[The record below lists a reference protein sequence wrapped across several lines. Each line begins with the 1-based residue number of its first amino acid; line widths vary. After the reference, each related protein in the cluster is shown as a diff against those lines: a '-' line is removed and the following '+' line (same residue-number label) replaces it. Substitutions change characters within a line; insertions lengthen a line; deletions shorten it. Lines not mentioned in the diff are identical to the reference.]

1 MYLARKG
8 ESGGFRKD
16 LKRGREHVC
25 AEEDTWGFIVGG
37 PWSPQDLANQM
48 KKCAGPE
55 ARRVASA
62 LHDGVHSGMIESTLS
77 NFVHSLVR
85 LLGDGDPV
93 CPTLSVTME
102 DHVVLLTVPQALQLQ
117 HAIERSLADDR
128 EGRSPEAGG
137 GGSGA
142 AGPSGSS
149 GAVPPALGSTAA
161 VDLPVEGELWCS
173 SAPLGA
179 PRSEKAALELA
190 LLATEEWAREHEEEL
205 AEIERA
211 ATAALYHGRR

>member
-1 MYLARKG
+1 
-8 ESGGFRKD
+8 
-16 LKRGREHVC
+16 
-25 AEEDTWGFIVGG
+25 
-37 PWSPQDLANQM
+37 
-48 KKCAGPE
+48 
-55 ARRVASA
+55 
-62 LHDGVHSGMIESTLS
+62 MIESTLS

-85 LLGDGDPV
+85 LLGDCDPV
-93 CPTLSVTME
+93 CPTLTVTSE

-128 EGRSPEAGG
+128 EARSPEAGG

-142 AGPSGSS
+142 AGPS

-179 PRSEKAALELA
+179 PRSEEAALELA

-211 ATAALYHGRR
+211 ATAAMYHGRR